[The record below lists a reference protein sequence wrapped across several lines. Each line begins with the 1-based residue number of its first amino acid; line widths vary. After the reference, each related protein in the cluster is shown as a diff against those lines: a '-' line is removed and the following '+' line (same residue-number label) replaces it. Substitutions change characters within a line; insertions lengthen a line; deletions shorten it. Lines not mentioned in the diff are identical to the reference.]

1 MSLRRGAPLGGHAG
15 RADVGSAGP
24 QGGPRS
30 GPWPWVCRTAV
41 CGSQALPAG
50 RLVPVPRFLPGFSF
64 FLSFFSQQR
73 SSFEHFSCRPAC
85 PRPNVTARAPIQA
98 LLSCGL
104 KSGEWGTELWV
115 AVLGWGL
122 SGAQQPHSPWQAC
135 LGLWSLSLFP
145 VCSVTRSW

>member
-1 MSLRRGAPLGGHAG
+1 MRPWEGTQGEQTWAPQAPREGPEADRGRGCAAQLCAGVRLCQLGGSYLFL
-15 RADVGSAGP
+15 VF
-24 QGGPRS
+24 
-30 GPWPWVCRTAV
+30 
-41 CGSQALPAG
+41 SQ
-50 RLVPVPRFLPGFSF
+50 VFLSF
-64 FLSFFSQQR
+64 FLFFSQQR

-85 PRPNVTARAPIQA
+85 PGPNVTARAPIQA

-122 SGAQQPHSPWQAC
+122 SPHSPWQAC

>member
-64 FLSFFSQQR
+64 FFFLFFLNSEVPLSISAAGR
-73 SSFEHFSCRPAC
+73 LVLALTSLLAHPSRHSFPVGSNPGSGA
-85 PRPNVTARAPIQA
+85 
-98 LLSCGL
+98 LSCGWL
-104 KSGEWGTELWV
+104 CWDGGS
-115 AVLGWGL
+115 AGL
-122 SGAQQPHSPWQAC
+122 SSHTLPGRPAWAFGVCPC
-135 LGLWSLSLFP
+135 FP
-145 VCSVTRSW
+145 CVL